1 MRAIRAATTALLGAA
16 SLALAAPL
24 AVAADGAP
32 APNPQAARAK
42 APGDFVVSPAV
53 VAPGGRV
60 TLSAPG
66 CASTA
71 TASAGIFDTVTIA
84 PGSAAT
90 ATVDIDAKRGAVY
103 TVSFNCTGGVQG
115 TVDLTIS
122 GFPTP
127 TATPTTLTPT
137 PTASSTLLPPPRG
150 VQGGLG
156 GSMDSTS
163 AWTYAAGGAM
173 VLAAA
178 GGTVLVIRRRSSA
191 GRRH

>member
-1 MRAIRAATTALLGAA
+1 MRAIRAASAALLGAA
-16 SLALAAPL
+16 ALALAAPL

-32 APNPQAARAK
+32 AVPAPRAPRAK
-42 APGDFVVSPAV
+42 QAGDFVISPGV
-53 VAPGGRV
+53 VAPGGRI

-90 ATVDIDAKRGAVY
+90 ALVDADAKRGAVY
-103 TVSFNCTGGVQG
+103 TVAFHCTGGIGG

-122 GFPTP
+122 GG
-127 TATPTTLTPT
+127 ATST
-137 PTASSTLLPPPRG
+137 PTASSTLLTPPRG

-156 GSMDSTS
+156 GSVGAMD
-163 AWTYAAGGAM
+163 AWTPAVGGAM
-173 VLAAA
+173 VLAAVA
-178 GGTVLVIRRRSSA
+178 GVVFVVRRRA
-191 GRRH
+191 AEGRRH

>member
-1 MRAIRAATTALLGAA
+1 MRAIRAASTALLGAA
-16 SLALAAPL
+16 TLALAAPH
-24 AVAADGAP
+24 AVAVDGAP
-32 APNPQAARAK
+32 APNPRAPGARQV
-42 APGDFVVSPAV
+42 GDFVVSPAF

-103 TVSFNCTGGVQG
+103 TVSFNCTGGMQS
-115 TVDLTIS
+115 TVDLTIA
-122 GFPTP
+122 GGA
-127 TATPTTLTPT
+127 TATPTAL
-137 PTASSTLLPPPRG
+137 STLRPATPRG
-150 VQGGLG
+150 VAGGLG
-156 GSMDSTS
+156 GSVDPTNG
-163 AWTYAAGGAM
+163 WTMAAGGAM
-173 VLAAA
+173 ALAAA
-178 GGTVLVIRRRSSA
+178 GGLAYVIRRRSAA

>member
-16 SLALAAPL
+16 ALALAAPA

-32 APNPQAARAK
+32 APNPRAARAK
-42 APGDFVVSPAV
+42 APGDFVVSPSLV
-53 VAPGGRV
+53 SPGGRV

-71 TASAGIFDTVTIA
+71 TASAGIFDTVAIA

-90 ATVDIDAKRGAVY
+90 ATVDMDARRGAVY
-103 TVSFNCTGGVQG
+103 TVSFNCTGGIAD

-122 GFPTP
+122 GVPTVTP
-127 TATPTTLTPT
+127 TI
-137 PTASSTLLPPPRG
+137 SSTLLTPPRG

-156 GSMDSTS
+156 GSVGGFEPLQL
-163 AWTYAAGGAM
+163 AAGGAL
-173 VLAAA
+173 VLAATV
-178 GGTVLVIRRRSSA
+178 GGVYVIRRRSGSA
-191 GRRH
+191 RRH

>member
-1 MRAIRAATTALLGAA
+1 MRAIRAASTVLLGAA
-16 SLALAAPL
+16 ALSLAAPF
-24 AVAADGAP
+24 AVAADGPPAAP
-32 APNPQAARAK
+32 RPQVPRAK
-42 APGDFVVSPAV
+42 QPGDFVVSPGV
-53 VAPGGRV
+53 VAPGGRI

-90 ATVDIDAKRGAVY
+90 ATVDADAKRGAVY
-103 TVSFNCTGGVQG
+103 TVSFNCTGGIAG

-122 GFPTP
+122 GGA
-127 TATPTTLTPT
+127 TATPTAL
-137 PTASSTLLPPPRG
+137 STLLVPPRG

-156 GSMDSTS
+156 GSVGAAD
-163 AWTYAAGGAM
+163 AWTFAAGGAM

-178 GGTVLVIRRRSSA
+178 TGVVLVVRRRTA
-191 GRRH
+191 GGRRH

>member
-1 MRAIRAATTALLGAA
+1 MRAIRVASTALLGAA
-16 SLALAAPL
+16 ALALAAPEAL
-24 AVAADGAP
+24 AADGAP
-32 APNPQAARAK
+32 AAAPQAPRAK

-71 TASAGIFDTVTIA
+71 TASAGIFDTTTIA
-84 PGSAAT
+84 PGSAVT
-90 ATVDIDAKRGAVY
+90 ATVDADAKRGAVY
-103 TVSFNCTGGVQG
+103 TVLFHCTGGAQD
-115 TVDLTIS
+115 TVALTIS
-122 GFPTP
+122 GSSS
-127 TATPTTLTPT
+127 ATPTINATTLT
-137 PTASSTLLPPPRG
+137 APRG

-156 GSMDSTS
+156 GSMGGVEPLEL
-163 AWTYAAGGAM
+163 AVGGAL

-178 GGTVLVIRRRSSA
+178 TGTVYAVRRRSGA